1 MPYTLK
7 VHAGPGTTG
16 MGIDKRS
23 SITKTRSGV
32 ARLVLAAALGLASVG
47 STTACAV
54 SETDVHRWETTE
66 QGPRKL
72 YAVVTHDKFDWRLRV
87 EAALSLIRM
96 KPRQGKSWGIPYLV
110 EGFKDEYGEY
120 NQGALVALSP
130 ESRKKMI
137 EAMTPELVSKVR
149 TPPPTKNADGTRPVD
164 TSTPYKDAAF
174 AILSHDPPL
183 VTDEKMRAD
192 LSSALTY
199 WAQTDF
205 ESRIDYTSQQF
216 GIEQML
222 RFLGA
227 PAVKPLPGMITESSN
242 KIDRLASLIAELG
255 DPEAK
260 TKASSALV
268 QLAQKLDHNDWV
280 EKQKPAVAEANKRAN
295 LKVTPE
301 QLTEQVRKYQDQE
314 LIRVFSAMKR
324 VGGRPVVDYLLKFAG
339 DKNNNEDRR
348 KAAMAALSG
357 LVDKNNKADIDKL
370 FAIAKD
376 DATPDSVR
384 DITFSRLGE
393 LPKEQVTAKMYELFD
408 GSQKWKVRWVAASLV
423 LRTITTKELDT
434 FMSRLPKSPA
444 QKMGLSEPVAYGDL
458 IQKLEGAKK
467 PRDAVTP
474 FLDSRDI
481 GPKLVALGFF
491 YNGKKSDIPVVAR
504 HENDAMPTPKCEA
517 ADECGWSCD
526 VPKPGSQERES
537 KEIKTVGE
545 FAKYCVIPS
554 MTQ

>member
-1 MPYTLK
+1 
-7 VHAGPGTTG
+7 
-16 MGIDKRS
+16 MGIEKRS
-23 SITKTRSGV
+23 STTTRATRALG
-32 ARLVLAAALGLASVG
+32 LVLAVTLGVGALGSATG
-47 STTACAV
+47 CAV
-54 SETDVHRWETTE
+54 SESDVHRWETTE

-72 YAVVTHDKFDWRLRV
+72 YAVVTHDKFAWPLRV

-110 EGFKDEYGEY
+110 EGFKDETGVYKE
-120 NQGALVALSP
+120 GALVALP
-130 ESRKKMI
+130 PDARQKMI
-137 EAMTPELVSKVR
+137 EAMTPELVKEIR
-149 TPPPTKNADGTRPVD
+149 TPPPAKNPDGTRPVD

-183 VTDEKMRAD
+183 VTDDKTRAE
-192 LSSALTY
+192 LASALTY
-199 WAQTDF
+199 WAQADF

-222 RFLGA
+222 RFLG
-227 PAVKPLPGMITESSN
+227 PAAVNPLPAMITENSS
-242 KIDRLASLIAELG
+242 KIDRLASLIAEIG

-260 TKASSALV
+260 AKASTALV
-268 QLAQKLDHNDWV
+268 KLAQSLDANAWV
-280 EKQKPAVAEANKRAN
+280 EKQKPAVAEANKRAG

-324 VGGRPVVDYLLKFAG
+324 VGGRPIVEYLLKFSA
-339 DKNNNEDRR
+339 DKNNNEERR
-348 KAAMAALSG
+348 KAAMAALEG
-357 LVDKNNKADIDKL
+357 RVEKNNKADIDKL

-393 LPKEQVTAKMYELFD
+393 LPKEQVTARMYELFD
-408 GSQKWKVRWVAASLV
+408 SSQKWKVRWVAASLV

-434 FMSRLPKSPA
+434 FMSKLPKTPN

-458 IQKLEGAKK
+458 IQKLEGPRK
-467 PRDAVTP
+467 PRDVVMP
-474 FLDSRDI
+474 YLDSKDM

-491 YNGKKSDIPVVAR
+491 YNGKKADVPIVAR
-504 HENDAMPTPKCEA
+504 HENDATPTPKCEP
-517 ADECGWSCD
+517 ADECGWTCD
-526 VPKPGSQERES
+526 VPKPGSQEKES
-537 KEIKTVGE
+537 KEIKTVGD